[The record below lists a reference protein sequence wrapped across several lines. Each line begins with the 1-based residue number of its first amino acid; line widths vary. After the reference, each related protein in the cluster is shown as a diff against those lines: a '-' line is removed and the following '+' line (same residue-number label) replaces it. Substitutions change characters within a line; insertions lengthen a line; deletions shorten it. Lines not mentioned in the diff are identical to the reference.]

1 MNQRCF
7 WPYTQ
12 KIRRYDNALQMFIPT
27 RSAIFRLDLM
37 AFEIQ
42 DNHTIESLNRFS
54 FHRAYRLPS
63 VRTRN

>member
-1 MNQRCF
+1 
-7 WPYTQ
+7 
-12 KIRRYDNALQMFIPT
+12 MFIPT

>member
-1 MNQRCF
+1 MNQRWF
-7 WPYTQ
+7 M
-12 KIRRYDNALQMFIPT
+12 ALHTKNKTQMFIQT
-27 RSAIFRLDLM
+27 RSAVFRLNLM

-42 DNHTIESLNRFS
+42 DNHAFESLNRFS